1 MVKTRINIHMDN
13 FDEHTKDILKD
24 VYENSLNCD
33 VILRVGDRKFPT
45 HKAVLAFG
53 SDFLKEIIEEN
64 TALQPGQTPTISIPE
79 VDPDIV
85 EEILNFIY
93 TGETRLKEERFME
106 FVDVCNLL
114 KLKSMANYEYVK
126 YISFPEENATTSE
139 PADVE
144 NNYIE
149 NVTIIGNDYAEIVKS
164 VTQEESVA
172 EESEMLCDSNPLS
185 DHANYEVIE
194 VIEQQTT
201 EDDSKVEHKLEPGA
215 KRKRVSTHL
224 REGDPRYKENLEA
237 AMHEVIYNK
246 VSFKTAAEKY
256 QLSKTILWRLC
267 QQSPEYQLQKDNP
280 GNQELNQTILDEL
293 TSGETLLGISRKY
306 NIPVST
312 LHRRKTML
320 FEKGDLPESVR
331 IKQRN
336 RGEDFAERLEQAIAE
351 VENGLSQTE
360 ASKKYRIPKTTIWRR
375 LKRTNPRLASAKA
388 DQSVD
393 ESYEIINTTIK
404 TEDFKVV
411 NPDES

>member
-246 VSFKTAAEKY
+246 
-256 QLSKTILWRLC
+256 
-267 QQSPEYQLQKDNP
+267 KDNP